1 VKQKAKEPFNRA
13 ATIIRHHHHHH
24 PHHQRWRHY
33 PRFGIETAT
42 KVATCNS
49 SRQNNLHKSNSNN
62 GELTRRQ
69 VALRNVTPTLE
80 NTSGNPAIECFDFEI
95 PWYYYY

>member
-49 SRQNNLHKSNSNN
+49 SSNN

-80 NTSGNPAIECFDFEI
+80 NSSGNSAIECFDF
-95 PWYYYY
+95 